1 MLRVRLSLP
10 GPITGILHL
19 YPAPCSGTS
28 PCYRAAAS
36 ILLLIF
42 AAEMNSEV
50 LLGSFLHSPRLFQ
63 LADRLL
69 LSAPQRIACKNL
81 QGSSPAFL
89 ISAIFQH
96 ETTSQLN
103 HLVVCEDAE
112 AAAYLHN
119 TIESLTSA
127 LDLFYFPS
135 SFKNKKNYKLLNSS
149 HVMLRTEALTR
160 LSASMGQL
168 GKGGIDVT
176 RQGEKGADGPAA
188 LRPLGE
194 GASPLGSGKKLIVT
208 YPEALFEKVVLP
220 EALSGNI
227 ISLKA
232 GDTLDLNGLLG
243 KLVDKGFERTD
254 FVYEPGQFALRGG
267 ILDIYSFG
275 NEKPYRVELFGN
287 DVDSIRI
294 FDPETQLSER
304 KLLQVNIIPNVDNRQ
319 DSGEKI
325 SLLQFLPE
333 NTVVWMQDWAF
344 TRERLVI
351 QEEDLGLFID
361 GVQAERDFRASREA
375 EEAVRGA
382 VTTGKPVSRHR
393 RALPPDTAIDGDE
406 EKLEKREVTREEFV
420 TAQQIEGE
428 LQRFNLV
435 EFGPSAGSWTADGAA
450 GAPFVVEF
458 HTKPQPSFNRQFDLL
473 IRDLKS
479 WEAKKYT
486 VFLFA
491 ENPRQLERLY
501 TIFEDLKAQIAF
513 TPIGLNIH
521 EGFIDE
527 DLKLVCYTDHQIFQR
542 YHKYKVKQAYNKNK
556 AITLRT
562 LRELQPGD
570 YVTHIDHGLGV
581 YSGLQKIEANG
592 RLQEAVR
599 IIYKDSDILY
609 VNINSLHK
617 ISKYTG
623 KEGTVPKVN
632 KLGSDAWQKLKEKT
646 KTRVKEIAFDLIK
659 LYAQRKA
666 EKGFPHTPDNYMQT
680 ELEASFIY
688 EDTPDQSKATA
699 DVKKDMEL
707 PSPMDRLVCG
717 DVGFGK
723 TEIAIRA
730 AFKTCCDSKQA
741 AVLVPTTI
749 LAFQHFKTFS
759 ERLKDF
765 PVRVDFVN
773 RFKSAKEKKET
784 LRKLEAGEIDI
795 IIGTHALLGKEVKFR
810 NLGLLVIDE
819 EQKFGVAHKEKIKT
833 LRTHVDCLTLTAT
846 PIPRTLQFSLMGARD
861 LSIINT
867 PPPNRQ
873 PIQTELHGYNEDFIR
888 DAIYYETERGGQVFF
903 IYNRIQGLAE
913 MAAIIQGLCPDL
925 SIGYAHGQMEGSDL
939 EDRILDFIDK
949 KYDVLICTN
958 IVESGVDIPNVNT
971 IIVNNAHHFGLS
983 DLHQLRGRVGRS
995 NKKAFCYLL
1004 APSLATLPTDSRK
1017 RLQTLE
1023 QHSELGSGFQIAM
1036 RDLDI
1041 RGAGNMLGGE
1051 QSGFMVDI
1059 GFETYQKILDE
1070 AIKELKRTEFRELF
1084 KEEISKQEDYVQDCT
1099 IDTDLEI
1106 LIPDSYVEAVTERL
1120 SLYTRLDN
1128 CNGEEEL
1135 QEFHKEMIDRF
1146 GPIPPQVDD
1155 LFDTVRIRKL
1165 AVSLGFEK
1173 MILKDDT
1180 LRCYFI
1186 NRPDSPYFESD
1197 TFRLILEY
1205 LQKHTNKAKLKQAGK
1220 NFLLVV
1226 DDMKSMSDIL
1236 GFLKR
1241 MSGFVFAP
1249 QALEKI

>member
-1 MLRVRLSLP
+1 
-10 GPITGILHL
+10 
-19 YPAPCSGTS
+19 
-28 PCYRAAAS
+28 
-36 ILLLIF
+36 
-42 AAEMNSEV
+42 MNSEA
-50 LLGSFLHSPRLFQ
+50 LLGSFVHSPRLFQ

-69 LSAPQRIACKNL
+69 LSTPQRIACRNL

-89 ISAIFQH
+89 IAAIFQQ
-96 ETTSQLN
+96 ETTRQLN

-112 AAAYLHN
+112 AAAYFHN
-119 TIESLTSA
+119 TVENLTGA

-135 SFKNKKNYKLLNSS
+135 SFKNKKNYRLLNSS
-149 HVMLRTEALTR
+149 HVMLRTETLTR
-160 LSASMGQL
+160 LTAA
-168 GKGGIDVT
+168 
-176 RQGEKGADGPAA
+176 RGAG
-188 LRPLGE
+188 R
-194 GASPLGSGKKLIVT
+194 KLIIT

-220 EALSGNI
+220 STLSGNI
-227 ISLKA
+227 ISIKA
-232 GDTLDLNGLLG
+232 GDNLDLNGLLG
-243 KLVDKGFERTD
+243 TLVDKGFERTD

-294 FDPETQLSER
+294 FDPETQMSER
-304 KLLQVNIIPNVDNRQ
+304 RLLQVTIIPNVDNRP

-344 TRERLVI
+344 TRERLVM
-351 QEEDLGLFID
+351 QEEELQQYLHLLETAAVPPASQRPQK
-361 GVQAERDFRASREA
+361 GVRPTSNDEDEDKM
-375 EEAVRGA
+375 EKTA
-382 VTTGKPVSRHR
+382 VT
-393 RALPPDTAIDGDE
+393 AD
-406 EKLEKREVTREEFV
+406 EFV
-420 TAQQIEGE
+420 TAKTVAEE
-428 LQRFNLV
+428 LTRFHIV
-435 EFGPSAGSWTADGAA
+435 EFGPGAGPSTLPPAGPSAHAPA
-450 GAPFVVEF
+450 APFLLEF
-458 HTKPQPSFNRQFDLL
+458 HTRAQPAFNRQFDLL
-473 IRDLKS
+473 IKDLKS

-486 VFLFA
+486 LCLFA
-491 ENPRQLERLY
+491 ENPRQLERLR
-501 TIFEDLKAQIAF
+501 TIFEDLHAEITFQ
-513 TPIGLNIH
+513 PIPQSIH
-521 EGFIDE
+521 EGFIEE
-527 DLKLVCYTDHQIFQR
+527 DLKIVCYTDHQIFQR

-570 YVTHIDHGLGV
+570 YVTHIDHGVGV
-581 YSGLQKIEANG
+581 YSGLQKIEVNG

-623 KEGTVPKVN
+623 KEGSVPKVN

-666 EKGFPHTPDNYMQT
+666 EKGFAYTPDNYMQT

-699 DVKKDMEL
+699 DVKKDMEA
-707 PSPMDRLVCG
+707 PAPMDRLVCG

-723 TEIAIRA
+723 TEVAIRA
-730 AFKTCCDSKQA
+730 AFKACCDNKQV

-749 LAFQHFKTFS
+749 LAFQHYKTFS
-759 ERLKDF
+759 DRLRDF
-765 PVRVDFVN
+765 PVRVDYIN
-773 RFKSAKEKKET
+773 RFKSTREKKET
-784 LRKLEAGEIDI
+784 LKQLEEGKINI
-795 IIGTHALLGKEVKFR
+795 IIGTHAILGKDVKFKD
-810 NLGLLVIDE
+810 LGLLVVDE

-846 PIPRTLQFSLMGARD
+846 PIPRTLHFSLMGARD

-903 IYNRIQGLAE
+903 IYNRVQGLAE
-913 MAAIIQGLCPDL
+913 MTSIIRGLCPDL
-925 SIGYAHGQMEGSDL
+925 SIGYAHGQMEGHDL
-939 EDRILDFIDK
+939 EDRILNFIDR
-949 KYDVLICTN
+949 KYDVLVCTN

-971 IIVNNAHHFGLS
+971 IIVNNAHQFGLS
-983 DLHQLRGRVGRS
+983 DLHQLRGRAGRS

-1004 APSLATLPTDSRK
+1004 APSLATLPADSRK

-1023 QHSELGSGFQIAM
+1023 QHSDLGSGFQIAM

-1041 RGAGNMLGGE
+1041 RGAGNLLGGE
-1051 QSGFMVDI
+1051 QSGFMVEI
-1059 GFETYQKILDE
+1059 GFEMYQKVLDE
-1070 AIKELKRTEFRELF
+1070 AIRELKRTEFRELF
-1084 KEEISKQEDYVQDCT
+1084 KEEIAKQEDYVQDCT

-1106 LIPDSYVEAVTERL
+1106 LIPDGYVESITERL

-1128 CNGEEEL
+1128 CENEVEL
-1135 QEFHKEMIDRF
+1135 EALHGEMIDRF

-1173 MILKDDT
+1173 LILKQED
-1180 LRCYFI
+1180 LRCYFVDK
-1186 NRPDSPYFESD
+1186 PDSPYFESE
-1197 TFRLILEY
+1197 TFKLILEY

-1220 NFLLVV
+1220 HFLLVV
-1226 DDMKSMSDIL
+1226 DDIRSMTNL
-1236 GFLKR
+1236 LAFLKR
-1241 MSGFVFAP
+1241 MANFVLADGVP
-1249 QALEKI
+1249 A